1 MGPSIRSLCGMN
13 TTLAVNSRRSQTINS
28 LLSFRID
35 LLIVICLLTVMGC
48 DSETSKLTDKDLP
61 GRYVLHYP
69 HGDDV
74 LMLKADGRFDQVYT
88 ATSGAGSFTNA
99 GTWRLD
105 TSPDK
110 TLSIYSLYS
119 FYDPSALDDRKPST
133 PSYRPR
139 GLYLRVIAHTIE
151 LVVDSEGT
159 VYYQKEPGQGK

>member
-1 MGPSIRSLCGMN
+1 MK
-13 TTLAVNSRRSQTINS
+13 S
-28 LLSFRID
+28 LLSFRIKI
-35 LLIVICLLTVMGC
+35 LIVMCLLAAVGC
-48 DSETSKLTDKDLP
+48 DSDTSKVTDKDLP

-74 LMLKADGRFDQVYT
+74 LVLKADGRFDQVYT
-88 ATSGAGSFTNA
+88 AKSGAGSFTNA
-99 GTWRLD
+99 GTWRLG

-119 FYDPSALDDRKPST
+119 FYDPGALDDRKPST

-139 GLYLRVIAHTIE
+139 GLDLRVIAHTIE

-159 VYYQKEPGQGK
+159 VYYQKEIDQGK